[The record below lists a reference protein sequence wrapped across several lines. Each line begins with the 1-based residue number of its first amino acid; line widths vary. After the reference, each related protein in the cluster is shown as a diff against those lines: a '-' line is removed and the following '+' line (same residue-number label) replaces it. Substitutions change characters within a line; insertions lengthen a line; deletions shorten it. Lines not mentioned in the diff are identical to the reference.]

1 MRGVMHVAR
10 DVGLTGIGVARALWH
25 QTAKVVV
32 RVAFGVRREG
42 TWGADKEAGRRGRDG
57 GNASSCAE
65 WSSRGRK
72 WPASIRSDQPKNAER
87 QENIDAQDPRH
98 SGKAAERGLCL
109 GE

>member
-10 DVGLTGIGVARALWH
+10 GVGLTGIGVAHALWH
-25 QTAKVVV
+25 QTANVVV

-42 TWGADKEAGRRGRDG
+42 GWADKEARRRGKDG

-72 WPASIRSDQPKNAER
+72 WPEC
-87 QENIDAQDPRH
+87 AQRDLINR
-98 SGKAAERGLCL
+98 KTQKD
-109 GE
+109 